1 MGLFRKKTLNHLIPI
16 HPDNVGNKDWV
27 ILLETG
33 TIVGPA
39 RHRIRVARCM
49 QEKNI
54 FRKSNMLWR
63 CEHFIVIEG
72 YNPRIH
78 AVYLCPQLFR
88 YESDKFV
95 PLDVEEIA
103 ELIARSVET
112 GAVERCPWY
121 DPMERL
127 PPEPSIHTAMRS
139 RLGRDPLSHGS
150 SQRLLDRPA
159 EPS

>member
-1 MGLFRKKTLNHLIPI
+1 VGLFQKKTLNHLIPI

-39 RHRIRVARCM
+39 PRRIRVARCL

-54 FRKSNMLWR
+54 VRKPDMLWR
-63 CEHFIVIEG
+63 GKHFMVIEG

-88 YESDKFV
+88 YESDKLV
-95 PLDVEEIA
+95 PLEVQEIA
-103 ELIARSVET
+103 ELIARSVEA

-127 PPEPSIHTAMRS
+127 PPEPSFYSAMGN
-139 RLGRDPLSHGS
+139 RLGKDSLPVGS
-150 SQRLLDRPA
+150 SQRLLDRPD